1 MRRLGAI
8 IVLALA
14 APAAAQAN
22 QFLITGH
29 GWGHGV
35 GMSQYGAEGL
45 AIHGWDFR
53 RILAHYYP
61 GTRLE
66 RQRRSPR
73 VRVLLAEDRRKVVVT
88 ARSPFLAVDARGRRH
103 HVKRRLVLRV
113 GHIGWPSPLRIEAG
127 AAPLTLDGRGY
138 RGDLAVRI
146 AGGRLAVVNVLPL
159 ERYLRGVVP
168 WEMPFHWRGNALA
181 AQTVAARTYALHQL
195 HPDAPWDLYADTR
208 DQMYG
213 GIPAE
218 HGSTN
223 RIVGLTHGLVLTWRG
238 RPALTYYDSTS
249 GGRTSSSIDAFAL
262 NLPYL
267 PSVLDPY
274 DSLSPHHAWRYR
286 YTARALAVRLG
297 VPSVKKVAARLNRS
311 GRVSFVAV
319 HWRGGVRVLSGRT
332 VQARLSLPSTWFRI
346 QAAKRR
352 A

>member
-73 VRVLLAEDRRKVVVT
+73 VRVLLAEDRREVVVS
-88 ARSPFLAVDARGRRH
+88 ARSPFLAVDAHGRRH

-127 AAPLTLDGRGY
+127 
-138 RGDLAVRI
+138 
-146 AGGRLAVVNVLPL
+146 
-159 ERYLRGVVP
+159 
-168 WEMPFHWRGNALA
+168 
-181 AQTVAARTYALHQL
+181 
-195 HPDAPWDLYADTR
+195 
-208 DQMYG
+208 
-213 GIPAE
+213 
-218 HGSTN
+218 
-223 RIVGLTHGLVLTWRG
+223 
-238 RPALTYYDSTS
+238 
-249 GGRTSSSIDAFAL
+249 
-262 NLPYL
+262 
-267 PSVLDPY
+267 
-274 DSLSPHHAWRYR
+274 
-286 YTARALAVRLG
+286 
-297 VPSVKKVAARLNRS
+297 AARLNRS

>member
-1 MRRLGAI
+1 
-8 IVLALA
+8 
-14 APAAAQAN
+14 
-22 QFLITGH
+22 
-29 GWGHGV
+29 
-35 GMSQYGAEGL
+35 MSQYGAEGL
-45 AIHGWDFR
+45 AIHGWDYR

-61 GTRLE
+61 GTTLE

-73 VRVLLAEDRRKVVVT
+73 VRVLLAEDRRKVVVS

-113 GHIGWPSPLRIEAG
+113 GHIGWPSPLGIEAG
-127 AAPLTLDGRGY
+127 AAPLALDG
-138 RGDLAVRI
+138 
-146 AGGRLAVVNVLPL
+146 
-159 ERYLRGVVP
+159 
-168 WEMPFHWRGNALA
+168 RGNALA